1 LRRAMGQAGRARIDS
16 ELGWPPLARR
26 YVRHFEEMTG

>member
-1 LRRAMGQAGRARIDS
+1 MGQAGRARIDA

-26 YVRHFEEMTG
+26 YVAHFERMTR